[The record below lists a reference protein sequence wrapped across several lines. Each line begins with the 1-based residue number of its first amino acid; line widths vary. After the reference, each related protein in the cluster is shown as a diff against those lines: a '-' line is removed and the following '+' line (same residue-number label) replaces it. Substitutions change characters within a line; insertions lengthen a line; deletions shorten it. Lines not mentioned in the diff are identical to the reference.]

1 MNNYVE
7 VSKRFV
13 ITILN
18 QNINIESVNAIYE
31 INNGNTKLLL
41 EHLKAITNI
50 MNKAINELESRAVLK

>member
-41 EHLKAITNI
+41 EHLKAITSI